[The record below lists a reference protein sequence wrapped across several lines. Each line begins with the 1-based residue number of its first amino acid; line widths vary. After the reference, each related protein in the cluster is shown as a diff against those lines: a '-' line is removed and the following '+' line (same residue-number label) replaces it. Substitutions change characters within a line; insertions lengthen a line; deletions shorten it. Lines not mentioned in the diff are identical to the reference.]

1 MKYILLA
8 WLGILLN
15 SGLQAQAVPY
25 RVVFDLTSGDT
36 AMYRTVTR
44 WIDGITK
51 GDPDAEIE
59 VVLYGKAL
67 AMITQG
73 KSNVSGLVEAQAANP
88 KVRFNACEMAMK
100 RHNLPKES
108 LIKGV
113 SSVPDAIYELISKQ
127 AQGWGYIKVSQ

>member
-1 MKYILLA
+1 MKFYLLA
-8 WLGILLN
+8 GLGLLF
-15 SGLQAQAVPY
+15 SFGLRAQDVPY

-51 GDPDAEIE
+51 GDPNAEVE

-67 AMITQG
+67 DMITQG
-73 KSNVSGLVEAQAANP
+73 KSNVGGLVESQASNP
-88 KVRFNACEMAMK
+88 NVTFSACEMAMK

-127 AQGWGYIKVSQ
+127 AQGWGYIKVSR